1 MGEQG
6 MSTQEPRVTLPQEG
20 HGHAP
25 EALPKKRRRRKRAR
39 GRGTAPGTITVD
51 PQAPK
56 SVMRAISYGPGGIID
71 QPLKHPDDILPL
83 LAKWPVTWLNVDGLG
98 DQSVMERLGA
108 LFHLHRL
115 ALEDVVNTHQRA
127 KVESFEDHDFVVM
140 RNPNPGPVFE
150 TEQLGLFFG
159 SNYVLTFQ
167 ERAGDF
173 FDGVRLRMHNP
184 QGRLRVAGPDYTA
197 YALIDAIIDVYFPI
211 LERFGERLDEVE
223 ERVLTMDG
231 DRKVV
236 TDLHALRRD
245 LLTMRRAIWPLR
257 EVVNNLMREECK
269 RVTPATRVY
278 LRDCYDHVVQLIDLL
293 ESDRETAA
301 SLMEVYLSAVSN
313 RMNEVMKV
321 LTLIATIFIPLTFV
335 AGVYGMNFKH
345 NFPEIEWE
353 YGYPTVMVGMAVMA
367 GFTTTS
373 AS

>member
-1 MGEQG
+1 
-6 MSTQEPRVTLPQEG
+6 MSAQEPKVTLPQEG

-25 EALPKKRRRRKRAR
+25 EASPKKRRKRKKAR

-98 DQSVMERLGA
+98 DQAVMERLGA

-173 FDGVRLRMHNP
+173 FDGVRMRMHNP
-184 QGRLRVAGPDYTA
+184 QGRLRASGPDYAA

-223 ERVLTMDG
+223 ERVLTMDA

-236 TDLHALRRD
+236 HDLHLLRRD
-245 LLTMRRAIWPLR
+245 LLTLRRAVWPLR

-278 LRDCYDHVVQLIDLL
+278 LRDCYDHVVQLIDLM

-313 RMNEVMKV
+313 KMNEVMKV

-353 YGYPTVMVGMAVMA
+353 YGYPAVMVGMAVMA
-367 GFTTTS
+367 GGMMLWFKKRKWL
-373 AS
+373 